1 MISEKYL
8 YLKKIFVF
16 WKHTRVYVF
25 YSVPK
30 ADASQSFSEDK
41 HQILSLVTTQ
51 VAMHPVETEWYYLR
65 NPEKIEF
72 QKYSQQ

>member
-1 MISEKYL
+1 MISKKYL
-8 YLKKIFVF
+8 YFENTLVSM
-16 WKHTRVYVF
+16 YVF

-30 ADASQSFSEDK
+30 ADASQSLSEDK